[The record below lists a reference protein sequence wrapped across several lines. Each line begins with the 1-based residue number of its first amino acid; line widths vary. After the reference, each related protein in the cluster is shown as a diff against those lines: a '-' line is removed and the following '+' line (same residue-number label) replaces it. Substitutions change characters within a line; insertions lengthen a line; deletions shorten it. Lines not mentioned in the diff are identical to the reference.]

1 MNLLEHWVY
10 NITSDTL
17 YEGHPGWH
25 IIVCDVS
32 CWGQKEI
39 QVELHLTPKEY
50 EFVKKNGY
58 YLA

>member
-1 MNLLEHWVY
+1 MNLLEHRVY

-32 CWGQKEI
+32 C
-39 QVELHLTPKEY
+39 
-50 EFVKKNGY
+50 
-58 YLA
+58 